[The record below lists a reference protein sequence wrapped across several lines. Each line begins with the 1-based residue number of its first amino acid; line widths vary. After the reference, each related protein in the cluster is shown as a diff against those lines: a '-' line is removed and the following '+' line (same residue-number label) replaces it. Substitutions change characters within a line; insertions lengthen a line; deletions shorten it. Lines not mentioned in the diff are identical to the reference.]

1 MLTGKIRN
9 DIDKLWE
16 KFWTGGITNP
26 LTVIEQISYLMFA
39 RMLDMQEDMAERK
52 ATSLQKLGKGNGEF
66 GRLFPNTPEGQLLRW
81 KNFKQKGGKELHAHL
96 KNNVFPYFAKL
107 GKKSDEKDGLGSEG
121 SAIQALGHI
130 GEYMQDADLEIKNES
145 VLVSAVEMVDD
156 LPLTQSDVK
165 GDIYEYLLSK
175 LTTAGINGQFRTP
188 RHIIDAMIELTDPQP
203 TETVCD
209 PACGTAGFLAR
220 TMEYLNRVHSSEA
233 GTFEDEDGN
242 KHYTGDQLE
251 PYREQIN
258 KHMFWG
264 FDFDTTMLRVS
275 SMNMALHGVN
285 GANILYQDSLSKSIK
300 ENFPQQEQDF
310 FDVILANP
318 PFKGSLDESNTN
330 PDVLG
335 MVKTKKTELLFVAH
349 ILRALKLGGRAAV
362 VVPIGVLEG
371 ESASHIQLRKEL
383 LNQNQVEAIISLPHW
398 VFKPY
403 ASVATAI
410 LIFTKGGQTD
420 RVWFY
425 KVENDGFSD
434 GANKKPI
441 DGSEIASMVELF
453 KDRFDDSYSEIRKK
467 HRFVN
472 FSEIQDNEFDLCPN
486 IYLRDYKYP
495 KGIPTKRLNEI
506 FNIVK
511 GNVGAAEAKENGD
524 YDFITSSAEY
534 KKCDQYSF
542 DGKAIC
548 IPLVSSTGHGHA
560 SINNIHFYDGQFEA
574 ASILAVLLPR
584 KEFRESVLIDYVYAY
599 LLTHKDDVLVPYMKG
614 SANVSLNT
622 TRLGKIK
629 IPIPDEQK
637 MTEMVENIVE
647 KQKEISLLRN
657 TLKKALIDFEIKKIE
672 MRSLL

>member
-1 MLTGKIRN
+1 MLTGKIRS
-9 DIDKLWE
+9 DIDRLWE

-39 RMLDMQEDMAERK
+39 RMLDMQEDTAERIAK
-52 ATSLQKLGKGNGEF
+52 RSGKDF
-66 GRLFPNTPEGQLLRW
+66 ARLFPATSEGQLLRW
-81 KNFKQKGGKELHAHL
+81 KNFKNLSGKELHAHL
-96 KNNVFPYFAKL
+96 KQNVFPYFAKL
-107 GKKSDEKDGLGSEG
+107 GKASDEQDGLGSDG
-121 SAIQALGHI
+121 SAIEALGHI

-145 VLVSAVEMVDD
+145 VLVSAIEMVDE

-188 RHIIDAMIELTDPQP
+188 RHIIDAMIELIAPQP
-203 TETVCD
+203 TDRICD

-220 TMEYLNRVHSSEA
+220 VMEYLNRVHSSSEA
-233 GTFEDEDGN
+233 DGGQWQDEDGN
-242 KHYTGDQLE
+242 THYSGDLLE
-251 PYREQIN
+251 PYREHIN
-258 KHMFWG
+258 KEMFWG

-300 ENFPQQEQDF
+300 ENFPQQEEDF

-318 PFKGSLDESNTN
+318 PFKGSLDQTNTN

-371 ESASHIQLRKEL
+371 ESASHVQLRKEL
-383 LNQNQVEAIISLPHW
+383 LKHQVEAVISLPHW

-410 LIFTKGGQTD
+410 VIFTKGSQTD
-420 RVWFY
+420 RIWFY
-425 KVENDGFSD
+425 KVENDGYSD
-434 GANKKPI
+434 GANKQPI
-441 DGSEIASMVELF
+441 EGSEIFSMIDLF
-453 KDRFDDSYSEIRKK
+453 KNRFDQSYREVRTK
-467 HRFVN
+467 HRFV
-472 FSEIQDNEFDLCPN
+472 SLAEIEENEFDLCPN
-486 IYLRDYKYP
+486 IYLRDYDYP
-495 KGIPTKRLNEI
+495 DEIPLQRLNEI
-506 FNIVK
+506 FHIVK
-511 GNVGAAEAKENGD
+511 GNIGAAEAKYQGE
-524 YDFITSSAEY
+524 YDFLTSSSEF
-534 KKCDQYSF
+534 KKIDQYSF
-542 DGKAIC
+542 EGKAIC

-560 SINNIHFYDGQFEA
+560 SINNIHYYDGRFEA

-584 KEFRESVLIDYVYAY
+584 DKYKDSAIVEYVYSY

-629 IPIPDEQK
+629 IPIPDFSVMMKISSDILGSQR
-637 MTEMVENIVE
+637 
-647 KQKEISLLRN
+647 EILKLRKD
-657 TLKKALIDFEIKKIE
+657 LKSAIE
-672 MRSLL
+672 SFDVLKRKVRSII

>member
-1 MLTGKIRN
+1 MLIGKIRN

-52 ATSLQKLGKGNGEF
+52 ATSLQKLGKGSGDF
-66 GRLFPNTPEGQLLRW
+66 DRLFPNTPEGQLLRW
-81 KNFKQKGGKELHAHL
+81 KNFKQKSGKELHAHL

-107 GKKSDEKDGLGSEG
+107 GKKSDERDGLGGEG
-121 SAIQALGHI
+121 TAIQALGHI

-188 RHIIDAMIELTDPQP
+188 RHIIDAMIELTEPQP

-220 TMEYLNRVHSSEA
+220 TMEYLNRVHSSDA

-251 PYREQIN
+251 PYRDHIN

-300 ENFPQQEQDF
+300 ENFPMQEEDF

-335 MVKTKKTELLFVAH
+335 IVKTKKTELLFVAH

-383 LNQNQVEAIISLPHW
+383 LNQHQVEAIISLPHW

-410 LIFTKGGQTD
+410 LIFKLS
-420 RVWFY
+420 
-425 KVENDGFSD
+425 N
-434 GANKKPI
+434 
-441 DGSEIASMVELF
+441 
-453 KDRFDDSYSEIRKK
+453 
-467 HRFVN
+467 
-472 FSEIQDNEFDLCPN
+472 
-486 IYLRDYKYP
+486 
-495 KGIPTKRLNEI
+495 
-506 FNIVK
+506 
-511 GNVGAAEAKENGD
+511 
-524 YDFITSSAEY
+524 
-534 KKCDQYSF
+534 
-542 DGKAIC
+542 
-548 IPLVSSTGHGHA
+548 
-560 SINNIHFYDGQFEA
+560 
-574 ASILAVLLPR
+574 
-584 KEFRESVLIDYVYAY
+584 
-599 LLTHKDDVLVPYMKG
+599 
-614 SANVSLNT
+614 
-622 TRLGKIK
+622 
-629 IPIPDEQK
+629 
-637 MTEMVENIVE
+637 
-647 KQKEISLLRN
+647 
-657 TLKKALIDFEIKKIE
+657 
-672 MRSLL
+672 